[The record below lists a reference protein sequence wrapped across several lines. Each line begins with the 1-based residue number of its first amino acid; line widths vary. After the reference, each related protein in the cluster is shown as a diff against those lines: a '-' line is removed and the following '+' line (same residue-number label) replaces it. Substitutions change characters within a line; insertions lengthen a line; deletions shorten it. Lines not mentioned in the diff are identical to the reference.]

1 MATDADLLVALR
13 AAHFAL
19 AEAAS
24 HLKSREGF
32 SSAYRRASNAS
43 DAARDVLISYQRLT
57 DIEQDQETM
66 RMLAD
71 IADPNN

>member
-1 MATDADLLVALR
+1 M
-13 AAHFAL
+13 
-19 AEAAS
+19 
-24 HLKSREGF
+24 
-32 SSAYRRASNAS
+32 AS
-43 DAARDVLISYQRLT
+43 DAARNVLISYQRLT